1 MRTMV
6 EALILFVFP
15 TTLSMTNTSKAGRGQ
30 ERYTAQSIRQTISQA
45 LAKILM
51 TRMLLAPCVTSS
63 HVVPK

>member
-1 MRTMV
+1 MGTMV
-6 EALILFVFP
+6 EALILFFFP

-51 TRMLLAPCVTSS
+51 TRMLLVPCVTSS